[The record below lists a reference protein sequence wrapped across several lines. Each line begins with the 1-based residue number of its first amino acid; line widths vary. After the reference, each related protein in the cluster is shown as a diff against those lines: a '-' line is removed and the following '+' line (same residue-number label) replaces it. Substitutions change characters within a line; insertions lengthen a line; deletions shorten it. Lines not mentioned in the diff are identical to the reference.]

1 MCLARRQLDPKSR
14 RIFAAGQLCLF
25 SVVML
30 AIFVNSF
37 GHGHA
42 VLYFG
47 LQFLLFCCAVGL
59 LRWSEH
65 RSADALP
72 APERSSYVCA

>member
-1 MCLARRQLDPKSR
+1 MH
-14 RIFAAGQLCLF
+14 AANSIPNPAVFLPPAISASF
-25 SVVML
+25 PVVML

-37 GHGHA
+37 GHGHPA
-42 VLYFG
+42 LYDG
-47 LQFLLFCCAVGL
+47 LRFLLFGCAVGL
-59 LRWSEH
+59 LRWSAR